1 MKKEYFNKGK
11 PKFERIIRKIEK
23 IPPPEKSEGGVLEFS
38 SEEKAEQLWALWNEY
53 RRKKYEILIKERKK
67 PRTERKELE
76 DIKELPEL
84 KGVMKR
90 ISELWKD
97 IQVQILFK
105 RHLEENLRE
114 RERVYPNLESYHQ
127 KERELE
133 ETKQE
138 YENLLRSLFSRRGEE
153 PEESTQL
160 DLAELSA
167 KIKVLKEN
175 LESVFVGNPELAAF
189 VQYERIKIYHQQF
202 EKDGFIWT
210 PSREELFDEILNHLV
225 IVDKN
230 RPLLLVGETGTGKTH
245 LVRKAVERLT
255 GRPPFEIGEEAK
267 TDIRPLLG
275 SAWIEGERTYI
286 NYGPLGQAITGKK
299 NSLEEKSDGGGIF
312 YMDEMNGYPPDAL
325 RALIKQIS
333 GRLPGEEVTF
343 AAWRGIREKIAE
355 KSGLIGAANLPDEE
369 RGRHL
374 DRPHLP
380 VELIRELT
388 ILEVDYPPFIETY
401 EMMLAVLMDKN
412 GRIRLKAG
420 EIESAWEE
428 VVDSTTKEKT
438 KRLNSYPKSGGTLW
452 RFARLISEIQNSYK
466 GNENILTPTKREAS
480 YLEGAVLDP
489 GIVLSWLREYR
500 TSQLR
505 GGIELR
511 KFLQDKLRKW
521 IGEKTHSRRDRELL
535 KEFCAVFDL
544 PIEGSDQNQSDVK
557 GEKIWSEKEI
567 GFLSPRVPRPKT
579 KIEEPKPIYEMGV
592 LEDGTIIEYN
602 PVSSEKQKEI
612 GEKIL
617 IGVTPDG
624 KMVLKNK
631 KDGIIEVINQDEFE
645 IIKRDQDLSIIKTD
659 LEELLKTNPEEFN
672 MMIVEIV
679 NRVVAL
685 IPPKRKEPYRSK
697 IMNDLEKLSP
707 SGKIEY
713 ILNIFK

>member
-1 MKKEYFNKGK
+1 MKEEYFKKGK
-11 PKFERIIRKIEK
+11 SKFRRIIEGIEK
-23 IPPPEKSEGGVLEFS
+23 ISLPEKSEGGVLEFS

-67 PRTERKELE
+67 PRTERKKLE
-76 DIKELPEL
+76 EIKELPEL
-84 KGVMKR
+84 KRVMEK

-97 IQVQILFK
+97 TRVQILFK

-114 RERVYPNLESYHQ
+114 RERVYPNLENYHQ

-138 YENLLRSLFSRRGEE
+138 YENLLRSLFSCRGEE

-160 DLAELSA
+160 DLAELST

-210 PSREELFDEILNHLV
+210 PSREKLFDEILNHLV
-225 IVDKN
+225 IVNKN

-267 TDIRPLLG
+267 TDIRPILG
-275 SAWIEGERTYI
+275 SAWIEEGRTYI

-299 NSLEEKSDGGGIF
+299 SSLEEKSDGGGIF

-325 RALIKQIS
+325 RSLIKQIS

-355 KSGLIGAANLPDEE
+355 KAGLIGAANLPDEE
-369 RGRHL
+369 KGRHL
-374 DRPHLP
+374 DRPPLP

-388 ILEVDYPPFIETY
+388 ILEVDYPPLIETY

-412 GRIRLKAG
+412 GRIRLKTG
-420 EIESAWEE
+420 EIEPAWEE
-428 VVDSTTKEKT
+428 VVDPTIKEKT
-438 KRLNSYPKSGGTLW
+438 ERLNSNPKSGGTLW
-452 RFARLISEIQNSYK
+452 RFARLVNEIQSSYK
-466 GNENILTPTKREAS
+466 GNENILTPTKRDAS
-480 YLEGAVLDP
+480 YLDGAVLDL

-505 GGIELR
+505 GGIKLR
-511 KFLQDKLRKW
+511 QFLHDKLRKW
-521 IGEKTHSRRDRELL
+521 IGEKTRSRRDQDLL
-535 KEFCAVFDL
+535 KEFCTAFDL
-544 PIEGSDQNQSDVK
+544 PIEGPDTNKSDVK
-557 GEKIWSEKEI
+557 GEKIWSEEEI

-579 KIEEPKPIYEMGV
+579 KIEEPKPVFKTGV
-592 LEDGTIIEYN
+592 LEDGTIIEYK
-602 PVSSEKQKEI
+602 PVPQEEI
-612 GEKIL
+612 DEKIWV
-617 IGVTPDG
+617 GVTSDG
-624 KMVLKNK
+624 RIVLKNK
-631 KDGIIEVINQDEFE
+631 IMESIEVINQDEFE
-645 IIKRDQDLSIIKTD
+645 IIKREKDLSEIKTE
-659 LEELLKTNPEEFN
+659 LKELLETSPEEFN
-672 MMIVEIV
+672 RKIVEIIEE
-679 NRVVAL
+679 VVAL
-685 IPPKRKEPYRSK
+685 VPSREQAAYRSK
-697 IMNDLEKLSP
+697 IMNDLKKLQP
-707 SGKIEY
+707 PKKIEY
-713 ILNIFK
+713 ILNIFR